1 MPSGPPTAALATF
14 LAVTIFQ
21 RLGELAVS
29 VRTRRLL
36 LARGAREYGA
46 GHFWVFVVLHTLYP
60 LALIYE
66 VMGGGARPPSWWPA
80 ALTLWIA
87 AQALRWWAVASLG
100 DRWNVRVLVIPGLPL
115 VRTGAYAFVRH
126 PNYVAVVVDMVAGPL
141 IFGAWWTAIGAT
153 VLNAIAL
160 GIRLRVENRAL
171 LESTR
176 G

>member
-1 MPSGPPTAALATF
+1 MPSAPPTAGLATF
-14 LAVTIFQ
+14 LAVTILQ
-21 RLGELAVS
+21 RLAELAVS
-29 VRTRRLL
+29 ARTRRLL
-36 LARGAREYGA
+36 LARGAREYA
-46 GHFWVFVVLHTLYP
+46 EHFWVFVVLHTLYP

-66 VMGGGARPPSWWPA
+66 VLVAGARPPSWWPA
-80 ALTLWIA
+80 ALALWIA

-126 PNYVAVVVDMVAGPL
+126 PNYVAVVIDMAAGPL
-141 IFGAWWTAIGAT
+141 IFSAWWTAIGAT

-160 GIRLRVENRAL
+160 GLRLRVENRAL